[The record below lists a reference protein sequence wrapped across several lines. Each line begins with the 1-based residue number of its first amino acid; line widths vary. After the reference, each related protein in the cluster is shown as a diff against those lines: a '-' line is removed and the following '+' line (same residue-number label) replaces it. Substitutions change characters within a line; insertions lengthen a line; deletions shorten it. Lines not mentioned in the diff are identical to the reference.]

1 MAFTVPAIYAT
12 LIDLN
17 DDGDFLDANE
27 DFSSRILQDPP
38 ITIERGRDQI
48 RALAPPAAGK
58 MDARADNRD
67 RLLSTE
73 NTGSAIYASLYP
85 GHRVR
90 HQCVTNSTTYVLGT
104 GILDDL
110 PQYPGLGDRSVGLP
124 CLGTLSRLR
133 AADKVTTT
141 LFVGITTDVALGA
154 ILDAV
159 GWPAGERSLQTGKT
173 TLNYWWLDDADPFS
187 AVVTLLNTEG
197 PGATIYEDGRG
208 YFVFENRHSRVLT
221 ARSNTPQATFRDS
234 GTAPYYL
241 DLGDFTENFRGVINR
256 VSIPVNVRAAAA
268 SQVIWQLGQTLVLP
282 PGATAKFVVRHTVAG
297 AVGQAGQIFQS
308 AIAPVDP
315 TDYTVIAGGVASV
328 AIDRTAGL
336 SLTLTITAVAGGGI
350 LGGGGATITGLQLR
364 ASPVPA
370 QAVEVRETID
380 TSASVAKY
388 GLRPYAADLWPEID
402 LGVAQDFA
410 NAIVGAYS
418 APRPTATLTIR
429 GDDPAHLEQCL
440 TREVSDRITV
450 VNAQTGLNADCTIE
464 RIGHSIRGQRSH
476 TTTFG
481 VEKVAPGALPM
492 IFDYGKFD
500 FNVFGY

>member
-1 MAFTVPAIYAT
+1 MPFTVPAQYAS
-12 LIDLN
+12 LIDL
-17 DDGDFLDANE
+17 DDNGLYTGTNE
-27 DFSSRILQDPP
+27 DISARVLQDPP

-58 MDARADNRD
+58 MDARLDNRSRD
-67 RLLSTE
+67 YSTE
-73 NTGSAIYASLYP
+73 NTGSPLYANLNP

-90 HQCVTNSTTYVLGT
+90 VTAFTNATTYVLGT

-110 PQYPGLGDRSVGLP
+110 PQYPALGDKTVGLP

-133 AADKVTTT
+133 AADKVT
-141 LFVGITTDVALGA
+141 VGLATNITTDVALGL

-159 GWPAGERSLQTGKT
+159 GWPAGERSLQTGIT
-173 TLNYWWLDDADPFS
+173 TLLYWWLDDADPFS

-197 PGATIYEDGRG
+197 PGATVYEDGRG

-221 ARSNTPQATFRDS
+221 ARSNTSQATFRDA

-241 DLGDFTENFRGVINR
+241 DLSDFSENYRGVINS
-256 VSIPVNVRAAAA
+256 VSIPVNIRAAAA
-268 SQVIWQLGQTLVLP
+268 SQVIWQLGQNLILGSGTVAKLVV
-282 PGATAKFVVRHTVAG
+282 KHTVAG
-297 AVGQAGQIFQS
+297 AVGVAGQIFQS
-308 AIAPVDP
+308 AVTPVAP
-315 TDYTVIAGGVASV
+315 TDYTVIAGSVASV

-336 SLTLTITAVAGGGI
+336 SLTLTITAGAGGVT
-350 LGGGGATITGLQLR
+350 LTGLQLR

-380 TSASVAKY
+380 TTASRAKFGTRSY
-388 GLRPYAADLWPEID
+388 SDDVWPE
-402 LGVAQDFA
+402 LALLVAQDFA
-410 NAIVGAYS
+410 NAIVGAYQQ
-418 APRPTATLTIR
+418 PRATATLTIR
-429 GDDPAHLEQCL
+429 GDDPTHIQQCL

-450 VNAQTGLNADCTIE
+450 VNAQIGLSADCTIE

-481 VEKVAPGALPM
+481 IEKVAPGLTPL
-492 IFDYGKFD
+492 IWDYSAWD
-500 FNVFGY
+500 FAVWGY